1 MNKETK
7 KNQTVF
13 QEHENSVEE
22 NSTPNKEGKKQ
33 VTNMSVNSS
42 ILKAGKERSSL
53 MIRINWRDGRK
64 IMRTMSGNHRDECF
78 KQPVNSSTRYCKI
91 KNIWSIR

>member
-1 MNKETK
+1 MINSQLERVSEQGDQE
-7 KNQTVF
+7 NQTVF

-33 VTNMSVNSS
+33 VTNMSSKLQYS
-42 ILKAGKERSSL
+42 QGRQRKRSSL

-64 IMRTMSGNHRDECF
+64 IMRTMSG
-78 KQPVNSSTRYCKI
+78 KP
-91 KNIWSIR
+91 